1 MDLITLIL
9 IFILLLSIFILPA
22 DFLRRLNNRTFD
34 KHKKGKCEIEVI
46 DIERINRSY
55 TDYI

>member
-22 DFLRRLNNRTFD
+22 DFLNNRTFD

-55 TDYI
+55 TDYS